1 MHGLSY
7 QFARLILFY
16 AKMPWSEYMLLR
28 TPILRSNLTLINR
41 SLTVLVLAV
50 LNGLP
55 TMAPAAANPDLTPD
69 QREEVKLKSEKWGI
83 LRQKAE
89 KLSRENK
96 KEEALVIFE
105 QLLAERKAL
114 GLDLDAE
121 YALLGGV
128 LTELGRQEEAVKV
141 YKDMLAARESLNGK
155 DDPQVI
161 YALDEYAKS
170 LEHFGKKGEAGQLR
184 SRIARIQKETA
195 ARPVFGKIT
204 SAPGSASRLK
214 EAEQVNSRGEQLVK
228 ADLQDKAYLYFDRAV
243 QLNPSDPRFLRNRAE
258 TLSWKQDFAKAMADL
273 NKAIKLKPDFARA
286 YVDRAFVHQ
295 NLKQYKQAIADFEK
309 AYTLNGKDID
319 AMGSRAKL
327 LDEMGKHEEAVAGYT
342 RVIQTDPSQ
351 YWPYIQRSVAYASMK
366 RFKEAE
372 DDLTVLIN
380 RAPGDTDYYEY
391 RAGVYIKSGDLKKAL
406 NDYNKMIEL
415 SPQNSYFKEKRAALT
430 KQLNGQSN

>member
-1 MHGLSY
+1 MQTNS
-7 QFARLILFY
+7 
-16 AKMPWSEYMLLR
+16 
-28 TPILRSNLTLINR
+28 TLISR
-41 SLTVLVLAV
+41 SLTVVILTV
-50 LNGLP
+50 LNGLLTWPP
-55 TMAPAAANPDLTPD
+55 TCTALELTPD

-96 KEEALVIFE
+96 KEEALAIYE
-105 QLLAERKAL
+105 AILQERKAL
-114 GLDLDAE
+114 GLDLAAE

-128 LTELGRQEEAVKV
+128 LTELNRQDEALNV
-141 YKDMLAARESLNGK
+141 YKEMLTARESLNGK

-161 YALDEYAKS
+161 YALEEYARS
-170 LEHFGKKGEAGQLR
+170 LEHFGKKAEANLLR

-204 SAPGSASRLK
+204 SAPGSPQRLK

-243 QLNPSDPRFLRNRAE
+243 QLKPNDPLLLRNRAE
-258 TLSWKQDFAKAMADL
+258 TLSWKQDFARAMADL

-295 NLKQYKQAIADFEK
+295 NLKRYKQAIADFEK

-319 AMGSRAKL
+319 AMGARAKL

-342 RVIQTDPSQ
+342 RVIETDPSQ
-351 YWPYIQRSVAYASMK
+351 YWPYIQRSTAYASLK

-380 RAPGDTDYYEY
+380 RAPTDTDYYEY
-391 RAGVYIKSGDLKKAL
+391 RAAIYIKAGDLKKAL
-406 NDYNKMIEL
+406 SDYNKMVEL

-430 KQLNGQSN
+430 KQLNSQTK